1 MECQEFEAELDGR
14 LDERLDPRSP
24 ELQAHAKSC
33 ANCEERLQ
41 QAIVL
46 LCGIVIWRQ
55 AAPAPSGDLTARIA
69 NHVRLAD
76 FETRSVG
83 SDRTPVNQSKWQA
96 WAVAA
101 AAMAAIWL
109 VFVGA
114 NFDHSGQA
122 DHRMAA
128 VGQRPIGSPTRAPV
142 TPVPATPTDLGT
154 VLVSAEGAYSQL
166 ATETLE
172 AAQDFA
178 LLWPT
183 SQAVSNAAPSP
194 APHGPD
200 TNWNQELSRE
210 LAPIGGSVTD
220 ALNFLWRAAPHVEKS
235 AT

>member
-1 MECQEFEAELDGR
+1 MECQEFEAELEGR
-14 LDERLDPRSP
+14 LDERLDPCSP
-24 ELQAHAKSC
+24 ELQAHAKYC

-46 LCGIVIWRQ
+46 LRGIATWRQ
-55 AAPAPSGDLTARIA
+55 ALPAPSGGLTGRITD
-69 NHVRLAD
+69 HIRLAD
-76 FETRSVG
+76 FEIRSVS
-83 SDRTPVNQSKWQA
+83 SDRAPARQSKWQA
-96 WAVAA
+96 GAVAV
-101 AAMAAIWL
+101 AAMAAMWL
-109 VFVGA
+109 VFVGS

-128 VGQRPIGSPTRAPV
+128 VGQRQMGSPTRAPV
-142 TPVPATPTDLGT
+142 TPVPVTPTDLGT

-183 SQAVSNAAPSP
+183 SQAVSSAAPPP
-194 APHGPD
+194 APQGRD

-210 LAPIGGSVTD
+210 LAPIGSSVTD
-220 ALNFLWRAAPHVEKS
+220 ALDFLWRAAPRVEKS